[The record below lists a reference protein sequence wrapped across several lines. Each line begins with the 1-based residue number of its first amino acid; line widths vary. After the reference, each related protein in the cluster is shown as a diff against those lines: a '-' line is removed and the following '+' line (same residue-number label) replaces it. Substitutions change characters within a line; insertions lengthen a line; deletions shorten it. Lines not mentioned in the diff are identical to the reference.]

1 MKVDVATAA
10 VAKIANKTLKL
21 LCMVS
26 IRGYAK
32 NYLFNRH
39 SCPGNGRRLCPS
51 TWAGSSRVQREAM
64 RFHLASMRA
73 LMRLT
78 RVSCAAQYA
87 RLAAAV
93 P

>member
-32 NYLFNRH
+32 KLFVQ
-39 SCPGNGRRLCPS
+39 SPELPGQWTPPLSIDSRRPVK
-51 TWAGSSRVQREAM
+51 G
-64 RFHLASMRA
+64 
-73 LMRLT
+73 LT
-78 RVSCAAQYA
+78 
-87 RLAAAV
+87 
-93 P
+93 

>member
-32 NYLFNRH
+32 N
-39 SCPGNGRRLCPS
+39 
-51 TWAGSSRVQREAM
+51 
-64 RFHLASMRA
+64 
-73 LMRLT
+73 
-78 RVSCAAQYA
+78 
-87 RLAAAV
+87 
-93 P
+93 